1 MFTDPGPVSGV
12 QTINTTFKD
21 VGGGVAATGIQVDGQ
36 TNSEQPVPT
45 STCRAPYRSKTPCP
59 ASVASKL
66 QFNPASVPDG
76 PHQIRVYAKDA
87 TGANVGFSKT
97 YTVTTSARGAVNGT
111 NGSDQVKLSVRA
123 RKVVKAGRKAPAA
136 RSSTVTVGY
145 GSKAVV
151 TGTLVNSAGQPVQGA
166 RLSVQ
171 TAVDRG
177 VPQYASIPADVVTS
191 STGAYKFVVPA
202 GPSVRVR
209 ISYFARALDTT
220 PAAQGDGRMKVT
232 TKVSASAVHRS
243 VRAGSRARVRGRIAG
258 RYRPPGVR
266 VELQG
271 RRGRHSW
278 ITLATAASRADGT
291 YSVSYRFTGR
301 ARGRYVFRV
310 RVRHYARF
318 PYFLGYSH
326 DLNISAR

>member
-1 MFTDPGPVSGV
+1 M
-12 QTINTTFKD
+12 
-21 VGGGVAATGIQVDGQ
+21 
-36 TNSEQPVPT
+36 
-45 STCRAPYRSKTPCP
+45 
-59 ASVASKL
+59 ASKL

-76 PHQIRVYAKDA
+76 AHQIRVYAKDA
-87 TGANVGFSKT
+87 TGTNVGYSKT

-111 NGSDQVKLSVRA
+111 NGSDQVKLTVRA

-151 TGTLVNSAGQPVQGA
+151 TGTLTNSAGQPVQGA

-191 STGAYKFVVPA
+191 ATGAYKFVVPA

-209 ISYFARALDTT
+209 IAYFARALDTT

-232 TKVSASAVHRS
+232 TRVTARAVHRS
-243 VRAGSRARVRGRIAG
+243 VRAGTRARVRGRIAG

-271 RRGRHSW
+271 RRGRSSW
-278 ITLATAASRADGT
+278 ITLSTAASRADGT
-291 YSVSYRFTGR
+291 YSVSYRFTSR

-318 PYFLGYSH
+318 PYFLGYSSH
-326 DLNISAR
+326 LNISAR

>member
-1 MFTDPGPVSGV
+1 M
-12 QTINTTFKD
+12 
-21 VGGGVAATGIQVDGQ
+21 
-36 TNSEQPVPT
+36 
-45 STCRAPYRSKTPCP
+45 
-59 ASVASKL
+59 
-66 QFNPASVPDG
+66 
-76 PHQIRVYAKDA
+76 
-87 TGANVGFSKT
+87 
-97 YTVTTSARGAVNGT
+97 
-111 NGSDQVKLSVRA
+111 
-123 RKVVKAGRKAPAA
+123 
-136 RSSTVTVGY
+136 
-145 GSKAVV
+145 
-151 TGTLVNSAGQPVQGA
+151 QGA

-209 ISYFARALDTT
+209 ISYFARALDSA

-232 TKVSASAVHRS
+232 TKVSAAAVHRS
-243 VRAGSRARVRGRIAG
+243 VRAGTRARVRGRIAG

-326 DLNISAR
+326 DLNISAH